1 MRTPFNK
8 TRTVQTREDNP
19 IMENSSEIMNRDIKK
34 VADVVAKLEKA
45 NPADKDRYLKGI
57 EDAQAAQRAAAHAK
71 ETAETEAAFNKACDD
86 ESHAKDK
93 EAFFKR
99 QLDRLTFS
107 PRMEESAYYGHVQTV
122 QAAVEKAAEDF
133 RQTAQRAIQEIMD
146 AKAAYMA
153 TATEADK
160 VLSDLDAAANVLQSK
175 YRYRTVTF
183 TGDYP
188 PQNVEDPSE
197 WRRHAVRYIGTG
209 KADNLATKT
218 GGEWDSVLCAAWNAA
233 ERAKN

>member
-1 MRTPFNK
+1 MKTPFYK
-8 TRTVQTREDNP
+8 SRARETKETYHTEDRP
-19 IMENSSEIMNRDIKK
+19 EIMNRDIKK
-34 VADVVAKLEKA
+34 VADVVATLEKA
-45 NPADKDRYLKGI
+45 NPTTMEQYRKGI
-57 EDAQAAQRAAAHAK
+57 EDAQDAQRAAARAK
-71 ETAETEAAFNKACDD
+71 ETAETEIDFNKACDD
-86 ESHAKDK
+86 ESHARDK

-107 PRMEESAYYGHVQTV
+107 PRMEEATYNKHVQAV
-122 QAAVEKAAEDF
+122 QTAVEKAAEDF
-133 RQTAQRAIQEIMD
+133 RRTAQRAIQEIMD

-160 VLSDLDAAANVLQSK
+160 VLTDLDAAANVLQSK

-183 TGDYP
+183 TGDNP

-209 KADNLATKT
+209 KACYLVTRT
-218 GGEWDSVLCAAWNAA
+218 GGEWDSILCAAWNAA
-233 ERAKN
+233 ERAAK

>member
-8 TRTVQTREDNP
+8 TRTVQIREDNP

-57 EDAQAAQRAAAHAK
+57 EKAQAAQRAAAHAK

-86 ESHAKDK
+86 ESHARDK

-107 PRMEESAYYGHVQTV
+107 PRMDEDAYNKHVQAV
-122 QAAVEKAAEDF
+122 QTAVEKAAEDF
-133 RQTAQRAIQEIMD
+133 RQIAQRAIQEIMD
-146 AKAAYMA
+146 AKAAYIA

-160 VLSDLDAAANVLQSK
+160 VLNDLDAAANVLQSK

-183 TGDYP
+183 TGDM
-188 PQNVEDPSE
+188 QAQHVEDANE
-197 WRRHAVRYIGTG
+197 WRRHAIRYIETG
-209 KADNLATKT
+209 KACNLVTKT
-218 GGEWDSVLCAAWNAA
+218 GGEWDSILCAAWNAA

>member
-8 TRTVQTREDNP
+8 SRAKGTKETYYTEDRP
-19 IMENSSEIMNRDIKK
+19 EIMNKDIKK
-34 VADVVAKLEKA
+34 VADVVAAMEKA
-45 NPADKDRYLKGI
+45 NPATMEQYRKGI
-57 EDAQAAQRAAAHAK
+57 ADAQDAQRAAARAK
-71 ETAETEAAFNKACDD
+71 ETAETEADFNKACDN
-86 ESHAKDK
+86 ESHARDK

-107 PRMEESAYYGHVQTV
+107 PRMEETAYNKHVQAV
-122 QAAVEKAAEDF
+122 QTAVEKAAEDF

-160 VLSDLDAAANVLQSK
+160 VLNDLDAAANVLQSK
-175 YRYRTVTF
+175 YRYRTVRF
-183 TGDYP
+183 TGDRP

-209 KADNLATKT
+209 KADDLVTRT
-218 GGEWDSVLCAAWNAA
+218 GGEWDSILCAAWNAA
-233 ERAKN
+233 ERAAK